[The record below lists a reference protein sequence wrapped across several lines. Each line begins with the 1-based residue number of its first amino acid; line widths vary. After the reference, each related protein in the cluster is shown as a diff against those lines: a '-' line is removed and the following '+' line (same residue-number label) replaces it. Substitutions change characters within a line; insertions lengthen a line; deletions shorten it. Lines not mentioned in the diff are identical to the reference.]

1 MAILCVPSDLLTG
14 DRQGVSL
21 AAGIALTS
29 SVSFFVLMELRAPH
43 CRRRARRGASK
54 LTFREGVL
62 YLATGGVMAALT
74 AEWFV
79 AGFEPATEALGIPT
93 AFAALVIIPLLG
105 NVAENYVAL
114 RYAWAGDGEAAMSV
128 IMHSVVQIA
137 LLMTG
142 LLVIVSQFIGH
153 TPLSLQLDPVL
164 AVALGL
170 ALIVLWMIMYDGEM
184 QPVEAV
190 GLLAVYAILG
200 ATIWAEGSLGTRRLG
215 PPANGSGR
223 VGLLLAD
230 HDAVLEPH
238 AHAPELGAAR
248 GAALLDRLGLDRV
261 ECLRDRIAQ
270 QARGALVILVRAA
283 RGLGHDGVDDAELVA
298 EARRRLERGR
308 RLAALVHVAPEDRR
322 AALRRDHRVDRV
334 LEHQHAI
341 GDADRERAA
350 GAALADHARHLGTRR
365 RTISSM
371 DCAIAAAWPACSAS
385 TPG

>member
-1 MAILCVPSDLLTG
+1 
-14 DRQGVSL
+14 
-21 AAGIALTS
+21 
-29 SVSFFVLMELRAPH
+29 MELRAPH
-43 CRRRARRGASK
+43 AARRADEATSK

-142 LLVIVSQFIGH
+142 LLVIVSQFIGN
-153 TPLSLQLDPVL
+153 TPLNLQLDPVL

-170 ALIVLWMIMYDGEM
+170 ALVVLWMIMSDGEM

-200 ATIWAEGSLGTRRLG
+200 ATIWAEGALGT
-215 PPANGSGR
+215 
-223 VGLLLAD
+223 
-230 HDAVLEPH
+230 
-238 AHAPELGAAR
+238 
-248 GAALLDRLGLDRV
+248 
-261 ECLRDRIAQ
+261 
-270 QARGALVILVRAA
+270 
-283 RGLGHDGVDDAELVA
+283 
-298 EARRRLERGR
+298 
-308 RLAALVHVAPEDRR
+308 
-322 AALRRDHRVDRV
+322 
-334 LEHQHAI
+334 
-341 GDADRERAA
+341 
-350 GAALADHARHLGTRR
+350 
-365 RTISSM
+365 
-371 DCAIAAAWPACSAS
+371 
-385 TPG
+385 